1 MKFTFI
7 TSWLLVLFIC
17 CKVSAQDVN
26 VSGRVTSSDDGQTLP
41 GVSIQV
47 KGTTRGTTTDVNGR
61 YQISAPA
68 DGRLIFSFI
77 GYASQEVAI
86 GNQSTINIALVTGAQ
101 SLDEI
106 VVTAQGIERD
116 KRSLGYAT
124 QEVSGNILAQR
135 SEPNLLNALQGKL
148 AGVNITA
155 ASGAPG
161 ASTNINIRGITSFTG
176 SNQPLIVV
184 DGIIF
189 SNDVNLTQNTLFGTQ
204 PANRLNDINPES
216 IESVNVLKGPAAAVL
231 YGSRAS
237 AGAIVITTK
246 SGRNQNNK
254 TEVTVNS
261 SFNVQNVYGLP
272 RFQNDYGQ
280 GANNL
285 FVSNSTNSWGLPFAG
300 GPTSV
305 TNTQGNTVPYLAY
318 PNNVKDFYRQGS
330 ILQNSVNI
338 ASGDANRNYIIA
350 IGNTLQN
357 GIIQNSKFNRTN
369 VQLGGESRLQNGLRI
384 SGTGTYV
391 QTVSTGIPGGN
402 GASAFGQ
409 ITRIPRS
416 YDLANE
422 PYQDANGRSIYYSTT
437 NNNPQW
443 SVNNEKLDSQVD
455 RFFGNFQISYDI
467 TKWLNVAYRVTG
479 DTYTDRRKLTLP
491 IGAGRSPTGEI
502 QQDNFFRNELNGDLL
517 ITARKDNLFLEG
529 LNANLLLGNNVN
541 QRKTQEV
548 LIDASSLTIPGFYNV
563 GNGTVFTAG
572 TGTGEFSTARRL
584 VGYYGQLSL
593 NYNNY
598 LFLELSGRADK
609 SSTLPQANNTYFYP
623 SVAVS
628 FVPTD
633 AFKLNSDIL
642 SYAKVRASI
651 ARVGRDADPYLL
663 TSVYNGAT
671 YGNNVANITFPLQV
685 SNGSI
690 PGFVLSTRIGNNNL
704 TPEFVTS
711 KEVGINLGF
720 FKNRF
725 SIDASYFDTR
735 STNQIFNVAIANTS
749 GFDTRTT
756 NVGELRNQGVE
767 VVLNAT
773 PIRASGFKWDVS
785 LNYTLIRNK
794 VISIAPGVK
803 SSAVGSS
810 ATNLVG
816 SGANAFTGIIPSIYE
831 GYPYGVVVGTANARV
846 QNTDPN
852 ALYYDPTG
860 QYVGQYVING
870 TSGQFAP
877 GIASSVISN
886 PQPNYIAGLTNT
898 FSYKGIS
905 LSVLIDTRQGGQL
918 YSFSTVDLRGN
929 GSLYVT
935 GQDRDQPRILPGV
948 IQNADG
954 TFRPNN
960 IQLSPQAYWGGTG
973 FTGLGGLAS
982 EAAVFD
988 ATVYRLR
995 EVALNYTL
1003 PKSLLGKTPFGSISV
1018 GVSGRNLYF
1027 YAPNYPADPEINTQG
1042 AGNIQGLDLNGPPNT
1057 RNFGG
1062 NIRLTF

>member
-1 MKFTFI
+1 MRKI
-7 TSWLLVLFIC
+7 LLGSWLLSLLFC
-17 CKVSAQDVN
+17 LPLLAQDLA
-26 VSGRVTSSDDGQTLP
+26 VSGRVTSSDDGSALP
-41 GVSIQV
+41 GVSVQV
-47 KGTTRGTTTDVNGR
+47 KGTTRGAITDANGN
-61 YQISAPA
+61 YQINVEPNA
-68 DGRLIFSFI
+68 RLVFSFI
-77 GYASQEVAI
+77 GYTGQEVAV
-86 GNQSTINIALVTGAQ
+86 GNKKTVNVVLVPGSQ

-124 QEVSGNILAQR
+124 QEVGGNILAQR
-135 SEPNLLNALQGKL
+135 STPDLLNSLQGKL
-148 AGVNITA
+148 AGVNITGS
-155 ASGAPG
+155 SGAPG
-161 ASTNINIRGITSFTG
+161 ASTNINIRGITSFNG

-204 PANRLNDINPES
+204 PSNRLADINPES

-261 SFNVQNVYGLP
+261 SYNVQDVYGLP

-285 FVSNSTNSWGLPFAG
+285 FTPTSNNSWGPPFVG

-305 TNTQGNTVPYLAY
+305 TNTQGNVVPYQAY
-318 PNNVKDFYRQGS
+318 PNNVRDFYRQGS

-338 ASGDANRNYIIA
+338 ASGDATRNYIIA
-350 IGNTLQN
+350 LGNTLQN
-357 GIIQNSKFNRTN
+357 GIVQNSKFNRTN
-369 VQLGGESRLQNGLRI
+369 VQLGGESRLKNGLKI

-391 QTVSTGIPGGN
+391 QTVSRGIPGGN

-422 PYQDANGRSIYYSTT
+422 PYQGIDGKSVYFTPST
-437 NNNPQW
+437 NNPQW
-443 SVNNEKLDSQVD
+443 SVNNERLDSQVD
-455 RFFGNFQISYDI
+455 RFFGNFQLSYDI
-467 TKWLNVAYRVTG
+467 ANWLTVAYRVTG

-491 IGAGRSPTGEI
+491 IGAGRAPLGEV

-517 ITARKDNLFLEG
+517 ITARKDNLFMEG
-529 LNANLLLGNNVN
+529 LNANLLLGNNIN
-541 QRKTQEV
+541 QRKTQESAT
-548 LIDASSLTIPGFYNV
+548 DAASLTIPGFYNV
-563 GNGTVFTAG
+563 SNGTVFTG
-572 TGTGEFSTARRL
+572 SFESSTIRRL

-593 NYNNY
+593 NYKNY
-598 LFLELSGRADK
+598 AFLELSGRADQ
-609 SSTLPQANNTYFYP
+609 SSTLPAANSTYFYP
-623 SVAVS
+623 AASVS

-633 AFKLNSDIL
+633 AFKINSDVL

-663 TSVYNGAT
+663 NSVYVTSG
-671 YGNNVANITFPLQV
+671 YGNNLASINFPL
-685 SNGSI
+685 SINGASI
-690 PGFVLSTRIGNNNL
+690 PGFGISSRIGNNNL

-711 KEVGINLGF
+711 YEAGINLGF
-720 FKNRF
+720 FKNRL
-725 SIDASYFDTR
+725 SIDASYFDTH
-735 STNQIFNVAIANTS
+735 STNQIFNVAISNSS
-749 GFDTRTT
+749 GYDTRTT

-767 VVLNAT
+767 LVLNAT
-773 PIRASGFKWDVS
+773 PVRVGGFKWDAT
-785 LNYTLIRNK
+785 LNFTLIRNK
-794 VISIAPGVK
+794 VVSIAPGVK
-803 SSAVGSS
+803 SS
-810 ATNLVG
+810 NI
-816 SGANAFTGIIPSIYE
+816 SGNSFIGIAPSIYE
-831 GYPYGVVVGTANARV
+831 GYAYGVIVSTANSRV
-846 QNTDPN
+846 QSTDPN
-852 ALYYDPTG
+852 APYYDATG
-860 QYVGQYVING
+860 QYAGQYVVNG
-870 TSGQFAP
+870 STGAFAP
-877 GIASSVISN
+877 GVANSVISS
-886 PQPNYIAGLTNT
+886 PQPKYTAGLTNT

-905 LSVLIDTRQGGQL
+905 LSVLVDTRQGGQL
-918 YSFSTVDLRGN
+918 FSFPAVDAKSN

-935 GQDRDQPRILPGV
+935 GIDRDQPRILPGV

-960 IQLSPQAYWGGTG
+960 IQIPAQTYWGN
-973 FTGLGGLAS
+973 LGGLAS

-995 EVALNYTL
+995 EIALNYTL
-1003 PKSLLGKTPFGSISV
+1003 PKGILGKTPFGSISV

-1027 YAPNYPADPEINTQG
+1027 YAPSFPADPEINTQG

>member
-1 MKFTFI
+1 MRKI
-7 TSWLLVLFIC
+7 LLGSWLLCLLFCLPVL
-17 CKVSAQDVN
+17 AQDIA
-26 VSGRVTSSDDGQTLP
+26 VSGRVTSSDDGSALP
-41 GVSIQV
+41 GVSVQV
-47 KGTTRGTTTDVNGR
+47 KGTTRGAITDASGNYSINV
-61 YQISAPA
+61 PA
-68 DGRLIFSFI
+68 NARLVFSFI
-77 GYASQEVAI
+77 GYTGQEVAV
-86 GNQSTINIALVTGAQ
+86 GNKTTVNVVLVAGSQ

-124 QEVSGNILAQR
+124 QEVGGNILAQR

-148 AGVNITA
+148 AGVSITGS
-155 ASGAPG
+155 SGAPG
-161 ASTNINIRGITSFTG
+161 ASTNINIRGITSFNG

-189 SNDVNLTQNTLFGTQ
+189 SNDVNNTQNTLFGTQ
-204 PANRLNDINPES
+204 PSNRLADINPES

-261 SFNVQNVYGLP
+261 SYNVQNVYGIP
-272 RFQNDYGQ
+272 KFQNDYGQ

-285 FVSNSTNSWGLPFAG
+285 FTANSANSWGPAFAG

-305 TNTQGNTVPYLAY
+305 TNTQGLVVPYQAY
-318 PNNVKDFYRQGS
+318 PNNVKDFYKQGS
-330 ILQNSVNI
+330 IIQNSVNI

-357 GIIQNSKFNRTN
+357 GVVQNSKFNRTN
-369 VQLGGESRLQNGLRI
+369 VQLGGESRLQNGLKI

-416 YDLANE
+416 YNLAGE
-422 PYQDANGRSIYYSTT
+422 PYQDANGKSIYYSTT
-437 NNNPQW
+437 SVNPQW
-443 SVNNEKLDSQVD
+443 SVNNERLDSQVD

-467 TKWLNVAYRVTG
+467 AKWLNVAYRVTG

-491 IGAGRSPTGEI
+491 IGAGRAPLGQV

-529 LNANLLLGNNVN
+529 LNANLLLGNNIN

-548 LIDASSLTIPGFYNV
+548 IADGASLTIPGYYNIN
-563 GNGTVFTAG
+563 NGTVFTG
-572 TGTGEFSTARRL
+572 SGETSTQRRL

-598 LFLELSGRADK
+598 IFVELSGRADQ

-623 SVAVS
+623 SASVS

-633 AFKLNSDIL
+633 AFKVNSDVL
-642 SYAKVRASI
+642 SYAKVRASA

-663 TSVYNGAT
+663 NSVYVTSG
-671 YGNNVANITFPLQV
+671 YGNNVASIAFPLSV
-685 SNGSI
+685 NGASI
-690 PGFVLSTRIGNNNL
+690 PGFGISSRIGSNSL
-704 TPEFVTS
+704 KPEFVTS
-711 KEVGINLGF
+711 YEAGINLGF
-720 FKNRF
+720 FKNRL
-725 SIDASYFDTR
+725 SIDATYFDSR
-735 STNQIFNVAIANTS
+735 STQQIFNVAVSNSS
-749 GFDTRTT
+749 GYDTRTT

-773 PIRASGFKWDVS
+773 PIRAGGFKWDAT

-794 VISIAPGVK
+794 VVSIAPGVV
-803 SSAVGSS
+803 SSNITGNSFVGI
-810 ATNLVG
+810 A
-816 SGANAFTGIIPSIYE
+816 PSIYE
-831 GYPYGVVVGTANARV
+831 GFPYGVIVGTANARA
-846 QNTDPN
+846 QSSDPKG
-852 ALYYDPTG
+852 LYYDATG
-860 QYVGQYVING
+860 QYAGQYIING

-877 GIASSVISN
+877 GIANSVISN
-886 PQPNYIAGLTNT
+886 PQPNYTAGLTNT
-898 FSYKGIS
+898 FSYKGIA
-905 LSVLIDTRQGGQL
+905 LSVLVDTRQGGQL
-918 YSFSTVDLRGN
+918 YSFNAVDVRSN
-929 GSLYVT
+929 GTLYVT
-935 GQDRDQPRILPGV
+935 GLDRDQPRILPGV
-948 IQNADG
+948 IQNTDG

-960 IQLSPQAYWGGTG
+960 IQLPAQTYWQ
-973 FTGLGGLAS
+973 GLGGLAS
-982 EAAVFD
+982 EGAVFD

-1003 PKSLLGKTPFGSISV
+1003 PKSLLSKTPFGAISI

-1027 YAPNYPADPEINTQG
+1027 YAPNFTADPETNTQG

>member
-1 MKFTFI
+1 MHKI
-7 TSWLLVLFIC
+7 LLGSWLLALLFC
-17 CKVSAQDVN
+17 LPVMAQDIA
-26 VSGRVTSSDDGQTLP
+26 VSGRVTSSDDGIALP
-41 GVSIQV
+41 GVSVQV
-47 KGTTRGTTTDVNGR
+47 KGTTRGAITDASGN
-61 YQISAPA
+61 YQISVPA
-68 DGRLIFSFI
+68 NARLVFSFI
-77 GYASQEVAI
+77 GFTSQEIAV
-86 GNQSTINIALVTGAQ
+86 GNQNTINVVLVAGSQ

-124 QEVSGNILAQR
+124 QEVGGNILAQR

-148 AGVNITA
+148 AGVNITGS
-155 ASGAPG
+155 SGAPG
-161 ASTNINIRGITSFTG
+161 ASTNINIRGITSFNG

-204 PANRLNDINPES
+204 PSNRLADINPES

-261 SFNVQNVYGLP
+261 SYNVQDVYGLYP
-272 RFQNDYGQ
+272 FQNSYGQ
-280 GANNL
+280 GANNAY
-285 FVSNSTNSWGLPFAG
+285 VNNSTNSWGPSFTDV
-300 GPTSV
+300 TSV
-305 TNTQGNTVPYLAY
+305 TNLQGQTVPYKAY
-318 PNNVKDFYRQGS
+318 PNNVRDFYKQGS
-330 ILQNSVNI
+330 VIQNSVNI
-338 ASGDANRNYIIA
+338 ASGDATRNYIIA
-350 IGNTLQN
+350 VGNTLQN
-357 GIIQNSKFNRTN
+357 GIVPNSKFNRTN
-369 VQLGGESRLQNGLRI
+369 VQLGGETKLQNGLKI

-409 ITRIPRS
+409 MTRIPRS

-422 PYQDANGRSIYYSTT
+422 PYQDANGKSIYFSTT
-437 NNNPQW
+437 INNPQW
-443 SVNNEKLDSQVD
+443 SVNNERLDSQVD
-455 RFFGNFQISYDI
+455 RFFGNFQLSYDI
-467 TKWLNVAYRVTG
+467 ASWLNVAYRVTG

-491 IGAGRSPTGEI
+491 IGAGRAPLGQV

-517 ITARKDNLFLEG
+517 ISARKDNLFIEG
-529 LNANLLLGNNVN
+529 LNANLLLGNNIN
-541 QRKTQEV
+541 QRRTQEV
-548 LIDASSLTIPGFYNV
+548 AADAASLTIPGFYNLS
-563 GNGTVFTAG
+563 NGTVFTGSAE
-572 TGTGEFSTARRL
+572 TTTLRRL

-598 LFLELSGRADK
+598 LFLELSGRADQ
-609 SSTLPQANNTYFYP
+609 SSTLPKANNTYFYP
-623 SVAVS
+623 SASVS

-633 AFKLNSDIL
+633 AFKINSDVL
-642 SYAKVRASI
+642 SYAKVRASA

-663 TSVYNGAT
+663 NSVYTTSG
-671 YGNNVANITFPLQV
+671 YGNNVASITFPLAV
-685 SNGSI
+685 NGGNV
-690 PGFVLSTRIGNNNL
+690 PGFGISSRIGSNNL
-704 TPEFVTS
+704 KPEFVTS
-711 KEVGINLGF
+711 YEVGINLGF
-720 FKNRF
+720 FKNRL
-725 SIDASYFDTR
+725 SIDATYFDSR
-735 STNQIFNVAIANTS
+735 STQQIFNVAVSNSS
-749 GFDTRTT
+749 GYDTRTT
-756 NVGELRNQGVE
+756 NVGELNNKGIE
-767 VVLNAT
+767 LVLNAT
-773 PIRASGFKWDVS
+773 PLRIGGFKWDAT

-794 VISIAPGVK
+794 VVSIAPGVT
-803 SSAVGSS
+803 SSQITGNVFG
-810 ATNLVG
+810 
-816 SGANAFTGIIPSIYE
+816 GIIPSIYV
-831 GYPYGVVVGTANARV
+831 GQPYGVVVGTANARV
-846 QNTDPN
+846 QNTDPTG
-852 ALYYDPTG
+852 LYYDATG
-860 QYVGQYVING
+860 QFVGQYVVNG

-877 GIASSVISN
+877 GIANAVISS
-886 PQPNYIAGLTNT
+886 PQANYTAGLTNT
-898 FSYKGIS
+898 FSYKGLA

-918 YSFSTVDLRGN
+918 YSFGAVDARSN
-929 GSLYVT
+929 GSLEVT
-935 GQDRDQPRILPGV
+935 GVDRDQPRILPGV

-960 IQLSPQAYWGGTG
+960 IQIAPQTYWGA
-973 FTGLGGLAS
+973 LGGLAS
-982 EAAVFD
+982 EGAVFD

-1003 PKSLLGKTPFGSISV
+1003 PKSLLSKTPFGSISV

-1027 YAPNYPADPEINTQG
+1027 YAPNFFGDPETNTQG

>member
-1 MKFTFI
+1 MRKI
-7 TSWLLVLFIC
+7 LVGSWLLCLLFCLPVL
-17 CKVSAQDVN
+17 AQDIA
-26 VSGRVTSSDDGQTLP
+26 VSGRVTSSDDGSALP
-41 GVSIQV
+41 GVSVQV
-47 KGTTRGTTTDVNGR
+47 KGTTRGAITDASGNYSINV
-61 YQISAPA
+61 PA
-68 DGRLIFSFI
+68 NARLVFSFI
-77 GYASQEVAI
+77 GYTGQEVAV
-86 GNQSTINIALVTGAQ
+86 GNKTTVNVVLVAGSQ

-124 QEVSGNILAQR
+124 QEVGGNILAQR

-148 AGVNITA
+148 AGVSITGS
-155 ASGAPG
+155 SGAPG
-161 ASTNINIRGITSFTG
+161 ASTNINIRGITSFNG

-189 SNDVNLTQNTLFGTQ
+189 SNDVNNTQNTLFGTQ
-204 PANRLNDINPES
+204 PSNRLADINPES

-261 SFNVQNVYGLP
+261 SYNVQNVYGIP
-272 RFQNDYGQ
+272 KFQNDYGQ

-285 FVSNSTNSWGLPFAG
+285 FTANSANSWGPAFAG

-305 TNTQGNTVPYLAY
+305 TNTQGLVVPYQAY
-318 PNNVKDFYRQGS
+318 PNNVKDFYKQGS
-330 ILQNSVNI
+330 IIQNSVNI

-357 GIIQNSKFNRTN
+357 GVVQNSKFNRTN
-369 VQLGGESRLQNGLRI
+369 VQLGGESRLQNGLKI

-416 YDLANE
+416 YNLAGE
-422 PYQDANGRSIYYSTT
+422 PYQDANGKSIYYSTT
-437 NNNPQW
+437 SVNPQW
-443 SVNNEKLDSQVD
+443 SVNNERLDSQVD

-467 TKWLNVAYRVTG
+467 AKWLNVAYRVTG

-491 IGAGRSPTGEI
+491 IGAGRAPLGQV

-529 LNANLLLGNNVN
+529 LNANLLLGNNIN

-548 LIDASSLTIPGFYNV
+548 IADGASLTIPGYYNIN
-563 GNGTVFTAG
+563 NGTVFTG
-572 TGTGEFSTARRL
+572 SGETSTQRRL

-598 LFLELSGRADK
+598 IFVELSGRADQ

-623 SVAVS
+623 SASVS

-633 AFKLNSDIL
+633 AFKVNSDVL
-642 SYAKVRASI
+642 SYAKVRASA

-663 TSVYNGAT
+663 NSVYVTSG
-671 YGNNVANITFPLQV
+671 YGNNVASIAFPLSV
-685 SNGSI
+685 NGASI
-690 PGFVLSTRIGNNNL
+690 PGFGISSRIGSNSL
-704 TPEFVTS
+704 KPEFVTS
-711 KEVGINLGF
+711 YEAGINLGF
-720 FKNRF
+720 FKNRL
-725 SIDASYFDTR
+725 SIDATYFDSR
-735 STNQIFNVAIANTS
+735 STQQIFNVAVSNSS
-749 GFDTRTT
+749 GYDTRTT

-773 PIRASGFKWDVS
+773 PIRAGGFKWDAT

-794 VISIAPGVK
+794 VVSIAPGVV
-803 SSAVGSS
+803 SSNITGNSFVGI
-810 ATNLVG
+810 A
-816 SGANAFTGIIPSIYE
+816 PSIYE
-831 GYPYGVVVGTANARV
+831 GFPYGVIVGTANARA
-846 QNTDPN
+846 QSSDPKG
-852 ALYYDPTG
+852 LYYDATG
-860 QYVGQYVING
+860 QYAGQYIING

-877 GIASSVISN
+877 GIANSVISN
-886 PQPNYIAGLTNT
+886 PQPNYTAGLTNT
-898 FSYKGIS
+898 FSYKGIA
-905 LSVLIDTRQGGQL
+905 LSVLVDTRQGGQL
-918 YSFSTVDLRGN
+918 YSFNAVDVRSN
-929 GSLYVT
+929 GTLYVT
-935 GQDRDQPRILPGV
+935 GLDRDQPRILPGV
-948 IQNADG
+948 IQNTDG

-960 IQLSPQAYWGGTG
+960 IQLPAQTYWQ
-973 FTGLGGLAS
+973 GLGGLAS
-982 EAAVFD
+982 EGAVFD

-1003 PKSLLGKTPFGSISV
+1003 PKSLLSKTPFGAISI

-1027 YAPNYPADPEINTQG
+1027 YAPNFTADPETNTQG

>member
-1 MKFTFI
+1 MHKI
-7 TSWLLVLFIC
+7 LLGSWLLALLFC
-17 CKVSAQDVN
+17 LPAMAQDIA
-26 VSGRVTSSDDGQTLP
+26 VSGRVTSSDDGIALP
-41 GVSIQV
+41 GVSVQV
-47 KGTTRGTTTDVNGR
+47 KGTTRGAITDASGN
-61 YQISAPA
+61 YQISVPA
-68 DGRLIFSFI
+68 DARLVFSFI
-77 GYASQEVAI
+77 GFTSQEIAVGNKNTLNVVLVA
-86 GNQSTINIALVTGAQ
+86 GSQ

-124 QEVSGNILAQR
+124 QEVGGNILAQR

-148 AGVNITA
+148 AGVNITGS
-155 ASGAPG
+155 SGAPG
-161 ASTNINIRGITSFTG
+161 ASTNINIRGITSFNG

-204 PANRLNDINPES
+204 PSNRLADINPES

-261 SFNVQNVYGLP
+261 SYNVQDVYGLYP
-272 RFQNDYGQ
+272 FQNSYGQ
-280 GANNL
+280 GANNAY
-285 FVSNSTNSWGLPFAG
+285 VNNSTNSWGPSFTDV
-300 GPTSV
+300 TSV
-305 TNTQGNTVPYLAY
+305 TNLQGQTVPYKAY
-318 PNNVKDFYRQGS
+318 PNNVRDFYKQGS
-330 ILQNSVNI
+330 VIQNSVNI
-338 ASGDANRNYIIA
+338 ASGDATRNYIIA
-350 IGNTLQN
+350 VGNTLQN
-357 GIIQNSKFNRTN
+357 GIVPNSKFNRTN
-369 VQLGGESRLQNGLRI
+369 VQLGGETKLQNGLKI

-409 ITRIPRS
+409 MTRIPRS

-422 PYQDANGRSIYYSTT
+422 PYQDANGKSIYFSTT
-437 NNNPQW
+437 VNNPQW
-443 SVNNEKLDSQVD
+443 SVNNERLDSQVD
-455 RFFGNFQISYDI
+455 RFFGNFQLSYDF
-467 TKWLNVAYRVTG
+467 TSWLNVAYRVTG

-491 IGAGRSPTGEI
+491 IGAGRAPLGQV

-517 ITARKDNLFLEG
+517 ISARKDNLFIEG
-529 LNANLLLGNNVN
+529 LNANLLLGNNIN
-541 QRKTQEV
+541 QRRTQEV
-548 LIDASSLTIPGFYNV
+548 AADAASLTIPGFYNLS
-563 GNGTVFTAG
+563 NGTVFTGSAE
-572 TGTGEFSTARRL
+572 TTTLRRL

-598 LFLELSGRADK
+598 LFLELSGRADQ
-609 SSTLPQANNTYFYP
+609 SSTLPKANNTYFYP
-623 SVAVS
+623 SASVS

-633 AFKLNSDIL
+633 AFKINSDVL
-642 SYAKVRASI
+642 SYAKVRASA

-663 TSVYNGAT
+663 NSVYTTSG
-671 YGNNVANITFPLQV
+671 YGNNVASITFPLAV
-685 SNGSI
+685 NGGNV
-690 PGFVLSTRIGNNNL
+690 PGFGISSRIGSNNL
-704 TPEFVTS
+704 KPEFVTS
-711 KEVGINLGF
+711 YEVGINLGF
-720 FKNRF
+720 FKNRL
-725 SIDASYFDTR
+725 SIDATYFDSR
-735 STNQIFNVAIANTS
+735 STQQIFNVAVSNSS
-749 GFDTRTT
+749 GYDTRTT
-756 NVGELRNQGVE
+756 NVGELNNKGIE
-767 VVLNAT
+767 LVLNAT
-773 PIRASGFKWDVS
+773 PLRVGGFKWDAT

-794 VISIAPGVK
+794 VVSIAPGVT
-803 SSAVGSS
+803 SSQITGNVFG
-810 ATNLVG
+810 
-816 SGANAFTGIIPSIYE
+816 GIIPSIYV
-831 GYPYGVVVGTANARV
+831 GQPYGVVVGTANARV
-846 QNTDPN
+846 QNTDPTG
-852 ALYYDPTG
+852 LYYDATG
-860 QYVGQYVING
+860 QFVGKYVVNG

-877 GIASSVISN
+877 GIANAVISS
-886 PQPNYIAGLTNT
+886 PQANYTAGLTNT
-898 FSYKGIS
+898 FSYKGLA

-918 YSFSTVDLRGN
+918 YSFGAVDARSN
-929 GSLYVT
+929 GSLEVT
-935 GQDRDQPRILPGV
+935 GVDRDQPRILPGV

-960 IQLSPQAYWGGTG
+960 IQIAPQTYWGA
-973 FTGLGGLAS
+973 LGGLAS
-982 EAAVFD
+982 EGAVFD

-1003 PKSLLGKTPFGSISV
+1003 PKSLLAKTPFGSISV

-1027 YAPNYPADPEINTQG
+1027 YAPNFFGDPETNTQG